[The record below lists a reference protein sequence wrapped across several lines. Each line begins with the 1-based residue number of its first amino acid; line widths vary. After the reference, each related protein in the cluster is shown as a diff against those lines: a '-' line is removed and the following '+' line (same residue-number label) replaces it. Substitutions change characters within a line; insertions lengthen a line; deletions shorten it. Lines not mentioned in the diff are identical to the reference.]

1 MVSSTEH
8 LRLETKMFDSLG
20 NGSLKSIL
28 SDRTPRIL
36 TESDINQLYMICA
49 AKVTQQNW
57 NEPGYTFIVITDEEA
72 NWLSIDS
79 LVLSDFVENA
89 TTSVSFYPDYL
100 NLLVNNDSFL
110 DVEVLDQ
117 SEENEEEY
125 INDAMFIAEESI
137 LEALDK
143 TDVKLALIESLEII
157 PVSKVPFRKEV
168 VDFILATLN

>member
-1 MVSSTEH
+1 
-8 LRLETKMFDSLG
+8 
-20 NGSLKSIL
+20 
-28 SDRTPRIL
+28 
-36 TESDINQLYMICA
+36 MICA